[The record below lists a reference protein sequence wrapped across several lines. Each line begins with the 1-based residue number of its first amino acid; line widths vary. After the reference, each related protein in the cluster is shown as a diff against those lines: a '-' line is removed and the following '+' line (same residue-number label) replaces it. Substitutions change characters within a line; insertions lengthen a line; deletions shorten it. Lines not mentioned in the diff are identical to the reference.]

1 MLEYIIN
8 KQTLTN
14 FLTFRFGS
22 KQFQKRT
29 QYKKSR
35 KNILQLA
42 GVTLFLFLLFYIY
55 KMHKQRTYVYL

>member
-22 KQFQKRT
+22 KQFQKRIYT
-29 QYKKSR
+29 YRVLKRRKKNYSWQV
-35 KNILQLA
+35 LH
-42 GVTLFLFLLFYIY
+42 LFYI
-55 KMHKQRTYVYL
+55 QNA